1 LDVNEFGWICG
12 WVMECQEKG
21 YLTEA
26 QVGFRLT
33 WGDIKGAAR
42 LIQMISHRQGFG
54 NVLAEGVKRAAE
66 KLGSPAKDCAIYTEK
81 GAASVRCG
89 LTPDLERPSTR
100 YGSTPVDGPA
110 KGQAVG
116 EQWEKMVDTWY
127 REVGYD
133 RKTGKPLPAT
143 LKALGLDWLAKDLWG
158 KRASRR

>member
-1 LDVNEFGWICG
+1 MHIPRESSKFIAGIRGRRNFEDSLGMCIFTTRTRLENLCRVLNAATGWDVTVPDTVRFGRR
-12 WVMECQEKG
+12 
-21 YLTEA
+21 T
-26 QVGFRLT
+26 
-33 WGDIKGAAR
+33 AAI
-42 LIQMISHRQGFG
+42 L
-54 NVLAEGVKRAAE
+54 RAAS
-66 KLGSPAKDCAIYTEK
+66 L
-81 GAASVRCG
+81 RCG

-143 LKALGLDWLAKDLWG
+143 LNALGLDWLPDCLLVD
-158 KRASRR
+158 